1 MARPDPDPDEPSH
14 AHRFPAN
21 LDRAV
26 LDAEEKHMIV
36 DIIKEVSSRMSP
48 HWRLNYRIR
57 HHARQAV
64 ISYINDLRDADLRAY
79 HEPTLLEQFNVG
91 PHSSP
96 HRSRSRSPQTE
107 NTTLSTNGEPQPFSH
122 AEDRAIIHKDEEACI
137 SSSARGSHETLT
149 AHELLS
155 IRLTRTCLNRQH
167 R

>member
-1 MARPDPDPDEPSH
+1 MDRPDPDPDEPSH

-48 HWRLNYRIR
+48 HWRLNHRIR
-57 HHARQAV
+57 HHARQAI

-79 HEPTLLEQFNVG
+79 HEPTFLEQFNV
-91 PHSSP
+91 SP
-96 HRSRSRSPQTE
+96 QPTPDRSRSRSPQPDNMRPSISE
-107 NTTLSTNGEPQPFSH
+107 EPQPVSLTT
-122 AEDRAIIHKDEEACI
+122 DRAFIHHDEEAGI
-137 SSSARGSHETLT
+137 SSSARGSHETH
-149 AHELLS
+149 AAPEPLS
-155 IRLTRTCLNRQH
+155 TRLTRTCLNRQS

>member
-1 MARPDPDPDEPSH
+1 MDRPDPDPDEPSH

-48 HWRLNYRIR
+48 HWRLNHRIR
-57 HHARQAV
+57 HHARQAI

-79 HEPTLLEQFNVG
+79 HEPTFLEQFNV
-91 PHSSP
+91 SP
-96 HRSRSRSPQTE
+96 PPSPDRSRSRSPQPDSSRQPTTE
-107 NTTLSTNGEPQPFSH
+107 KLQQVSQTT
-122 AEDRAIIHKDEEACI
+122 DRAFSYYDEEAGI
-137 SSSARGSHETLT
+137 SSSARGSHESH
-149 AHELLS
+149 AASEPLS
-155 IRLTRTCLNRQH
+155 TRLTRTCLNRQS

>member
-1 MARPDPDPDEPSH
+1 MDRPDPDPDEPSH
-14 AHRFPAN
+14 AHRFPTN

-48 HWRLNYRIR
+48 HWRLNLRIR

-79 HEPTLLEQFNVG
+79 HEPTFLEQFNVSLQ
-91 PHSSP
+91 SSP
-96 HRSRSRSPQTE
+96 HRSRSRSPQPE
-107 NTTLSTNGEPQPFSH
+107 NTRLSTHEEPQRASH
-122 AEDRAIIHKDEEACI
+122 ATDRAIIHQDEEAGI
-137 SSSARGSHETLT
+137 SSSARGSHETPT
-149 AHELLS
+149 APEPLS
-155 IRLTRTCLNRQH
+155 TRLIGTCLNRQS